1 MKRRDSSYQCLD
13 HSRWWLSC
21 VLAVCFPWPLLRF
34 PCWHCQHHCQHR
46 LRWPPPSPP
55 RPWHR
60 QKPLATKN
68 WRPHATE
75 KLKKNSEGKRNFAA
89 IAVRLQWCAGSQC
102 CVECS
107 TWADLKPFLIE
118 LLGVEISGEDKGYWE
133 ETNKE
138 KKEKVSS
145 MCLFEKGS
153 TCDVRFLC
161 LYIDMTCPCS
171 HVCKLTCDVRVDLAQ
186 RWVIAYDGNGSHAVN
201 GRGLL
206 IG

>member
-1 MKRRDSSYQCLD
+1 MRRRKLHCSLVIQPRWFSGHILLQSRDSNHRIITKKWKETNNKEDKLNWDENERWESSYQCLD

-34 PCWHCQHHCQHR
+34 PCWHCQHR

-60 QKPLATKN
+60 QKPLATRD

-75 KLKKNSEGKRNFAA
+75 KFKKNSGRKRNFAA

-107 TWADLKPFLIE
+107 TWADLKPFPNE
-118 LLGVEISGEDKGYWE
+118 LLGAGISGEDKGYWE
-133 ETNKE
+133 ETN
-138 KKEKVSS
+138 
-145 MCLFEKGS
+145 
-153 TCDVRFLC
+153 
-161 LYIDMTCPCS
+161 
-171 HVCKLTCDVRVDLAQ
+171 
-186 RWVIAYDGNGSHAVN
+186 
-201 GRGLL
+201 
-206 IG
+206 